1 METHR
6 QRSRG
11 VGALSIRTR
20 ILISAFATVGLI
32 VVLNVSTL
40 RGVATVEA
48 TVGTVKDDTGAVA
61 AVQDTVAAFKGLEQ
75 AIVNYALFET
85 EATLHKTETAS
96 KALEEAVDRLNR
108 TTQGTRLAQG
118 AAALLQNNA
127 RFTAAGAAVIDGVG
141 RRRAATAD
149 LNKAITELHT
159 VHSAL
164 QSFFVRENNA
174 GLLSIALRL
183 GDSRQTGATAA
194 LRYLSSRNPA
204 DSGTAL
210 NEVATSRRLTG
221 ELLTAGQALPRVQR
235 LGKAFDAALTVYENA
250 LRTANQGT
258 DSVAAALADVTA
270 VAATVGAAGQSLS
283 EDAGRGLTGSLS
295 AMAASVLDTRDTN
308 LWVSGLAIV
317 LGIGLAVAVSRS
329 IDGQIRTLSSV
340 MARLAGNDLGAEVV
354 MTERRDQIGAMA
366 RAVAVFKQN
375 AEAKTRLEAQQTDLA
390 HRAEEDKRRAMSRL
404 ADSFEQ
410 TVGGVIRAVVT
421 EAEGIEDRAQKM
433 TRAAGQTTHLA
444 TDVVAATEQTFASV
458 QTVASA
464 TRQLSGS
471 ISGIGQQVSQS
482 SQIAREAVVI
492 AGRTNTKVEG
502 LVAAVE
508 HIGTVVELI
517 NSIAAQT
524 NLLALNATIEA
535 ARAGAAGKG
544 FAVVASEVKA
554 LANQTA
560 KATGEIAAQ
569 VTAIQSITGE
579 AVQEIR
585 NVADIIVQIDA
596 VSASIAQAVEQQG
609 AATSE
614 IAQNVLQATRGTETV
629 TNDIV
634 QVNQSAELTGTA
646 AHQVLDSAQ
655 ELARQSDNLRQEVN
669 RFLAGI
675 RAA

>member
-1 METHR
+1 METSHPR
-6 QRSRG
+6 PWG
-11 VGALSIRTR
+11 IGALSIRTR
-20 ILISAFATVGLI
+20 ILLSAFATVGLI

-48 TVGTVKDDTGAVA
+48 TVETVKTDTDAVA

-75 AIVNYALFET
+75 AIVTYALFET
-85 EATLHKTETAS
+85 EATQETADAAA
-96 KALEEAVDRLNR
+96 KALGDAVDRLDQ
-108 TTQGTRLAQG
+108 TTQGTRLARG
-118 AAALLQNNA
+118 AADLRQNHA
-127 RFTAAGAAVIDGVG
+127 RFSAAGAAVTDSVG
-141 RRRAATAD
+141 RRRAATAE
-149 LNKAITELHT
+149 LHKASTELQT

-164 QSFFVRENNA
+164 QSLFVRDNNA
-174 GLLSIALRL
+174 ALLSITLRL
-183 GDSRQTGATAA
+183 GDSQRTGAMAA

-210 NEVATSRRLTG
+210 NEVAVSRRLTAD
-221 ELLTAGQALPRVQR
+221 LLTAGQALPRVQR

-250 LRTANQGT
+250 LRTATQST
-258 DSVAAALADVTA
+258 DSAAAALADVTA
-270 VAATVGAAGQSLS
+270 LAAKVGAAGEALS
-283 EDAGRGLTGSLS
+283 GDAGRGLTGSLS
-295 AMAASVLDTRDTN
+295 AMAASVLDTRDAN
-308 LWVSGLAIV
+308 LLVSGLAVI
-317 LGIGLAVAVSRS
+317 LGIGLAVGVSRS
-329 IDGQIRTLSSV
+329 INTQIRTLSSL
-340 MARLAGNDLGAEVV
+340 MARLADNDLNAAVV
-354 MTERRDQIGAMA
+354 MTERQDQIGAMA
-366 RAVAVFKQN
+366 RAVAVFKTN
-375 AEAKTRLEAQQTDLA
+375 AEAKVRLEAQQTEQA
-390 HRAEEDKRRAMSRL
+390 QRAEEDKRRAMTRL

-433 TRAAGQTTHLA
+433 TQAAGQTSHLA

-482 SQIAREAVVI
+482 SQIAREAVTV
-492 AGRTNTKVEG
+492 AGRANTKVEG
-502 LVAAVE
+502 LATAVE
-508 HIGTVVELI
+508 HIGTVVGLI
-517 NSIAAQT
+517 NAIAAQT

-535 ARAGAAGKG
+535 ARAGEAGKG
-544 FAVVASEVKA
+544 FAVVASEVKQ

-560 KATGEIAAQ
+560 KATGDIAAQ
-569 VTAIQSITGE
+569 VTTIQSITGE
-579 AVQEIR
+579 AVQEIK
-585 NVADIIVQIDA
+585 NVANIIVRIDA
-596 VSASIAQAVEQQG
+596 VSAAIAHAVEEQG
-609 AATSE
+609 AATGE

-629 TNDIV
+629 TSDIV